1 MPALFFSGMTRAKTV
16 AVYHC
21 GEGRGQYGDFGM
33 FPLHQV
39 EQQQGGFKT
48 RPYASTIRNS
58 SSHCLLRIPPKA
70 ITLRRGGS
78 VTRLGRFQSA
88 SSPERR

>member
-48 RPYASTIRNS
+48 PPTPAQYE
-58 SSHCLLRIPPKA
+58 IPPLIAFYEYHRKPSRYVGA
-70 ITLRRGGS
+70 GL
-78 VTRLGRFQSA
+78 
-88 SSPERR
+88 